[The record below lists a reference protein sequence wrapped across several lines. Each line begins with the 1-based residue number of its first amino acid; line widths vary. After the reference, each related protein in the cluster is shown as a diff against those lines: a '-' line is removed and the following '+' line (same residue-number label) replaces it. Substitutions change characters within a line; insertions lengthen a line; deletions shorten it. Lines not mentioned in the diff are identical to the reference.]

1 MTDQPFLL
9 VSLTNVLGVA
19 GIIIWHIQGRSRP
32 TQRLVTQISFFIAM
46 SLAIHFSG
54 IAVFRFEEPHLRDSR
69 LLFVAAK
76 VLWWTHL
83 SWATIGFVRLY
94 VVLDRRPREARLIQ
108 DLVVAIVYLGVFLAI
123 LSFVFGVPI
132 ATLLATSGIVAIIL
146 GLALQNTLSD
156 VFSGIALTLGRT
168 YSIGDW
174 ILLSDGSE
182 GRVIGSNWRATYLLT
197 SANNVVILPNSV
209 LAKQGLTNI
218 SRPDE
223 THQIALSVRIT
234 PSRAPQSILA
244 IMQDVVCSSNS
255 ILHEP
260 PPSVSL
266 VGISSAAIEVQLLF
280 RVKAPAVRVSAR
292 NEMIDLVYTHCQAN
306 GLVLAMPVETQ
317 LIRDI
322 PAETAPLAS
331 AHSPSAELS
340 ADEQARLKAST
351 LVTYLR
357 GERITEDHFIVRTGV
372 VELRS
377 GEELQRRLAP
387 GDAVGSETVPNGI
400 VASSEAWAMT
410 PVTLYVTDRGQGG
423 EFVSVRDDGY
433 PVDAA
438 PTYGHSCSTFVA

>member
-9 VSLTNVLGVA
+9 VSLTNALGVA
-19 GIIIWHIQGRSRP
+19 GIVIWHIQGRSRP

-46 SLAIHFSG
+46 SLTIHFAG
-54 IAVFRFEEPHLRDSR
+54 TAVFHFEEPHLRDSR

-76 VLWWTHL
+76 VLWWIHL

-132 ATLLATSGIVAIIL
+132 ATLLATSGVVAIIL

-168 YSIGDW
+168 FSIGDW

-197 SANNVVILPNSV
+197 FANNVVILPNNV

-223 THQIALSVRIT
+223 THQIALSVRII
-234 PSRAPQSILA
+234 PSRAPQYILA
-244 IMQDVVCSSNS
+244 IMQDAVCSSNS
-255 ILHEP
+255 ILQEP

-266 VGISSAAIEVQLLF
+266 VGISSAAIEVQLFF
-280 RVKAPAVRVSAR
+280 RVKAPSVRVSAR
-292 NEMIDLVYTHCQAN
+292 NEMIDLVYRHCLAN
-306 GLVLAMPVETQ
+306 GLVLAMPAETQ
-317 LIRDI
+317 FVRAI
-322 PAETAPLAS
+322 PTAAVPNTLEPLAS
-331 AHSPSAELS
+331 ALSHSSKLTP
-340 ADEQARLKAST
+340 DEQARLNASA
-351 LVTYLR
+351 LVTYVGR
-357 GERITEDHFIVRTGV
+357 GELITENLFVVRTGV
-372 VELRS
+372 VELRL
-377 GEELQRRLAP
+377 GEELRRRLAP
-387 GDAVGSETVPNGI
+387 GDAVGSQSVPNEFA
-400 VASSEAWAMT
+400 ASFEAWAIT
-410 PVTLYVTDRGQGG
+410 PVTLYVSDTGQGG
-423 EFVSVRDDGY
+423 EPYSERDGGY
-433 PVDAA
+433 AVDACA
-438 PTYGHSCSTFVA
+438 C